1 MEHAGDFLSH
11 HLCSHGQLEQL
22 YLLLSSSGRV
32 PIAFHAAYSYD
43 HMDLMRDCHMPCPS
57 PPEHMQLLIREP
69 ACSCLLTMTPM
80 GILLSAAA

>member
-1 MEHAGDFLSH
+1 MLVTFCHTIS
-11 HLCSHGQLEQL
+11 
-22 YLLLSSSGRV
+22 V
-32 PIAFHAAYSYD
+32 AYSYD

-80 GILLSAAA
+80 GIPAQCRRLMLVQNASLMP